1 MLTRS
6 CGWSLLT
13 LGASELPLPCLTGRD
28 VGRPAGESRGS
39 LVAGTHA
46 DGLPLNQLSVE
57 VEGGALDLRLGFSV
71 PLDFRAG
78 GVTASF

>member
-1 MLTRS
+1 M
-6 CGWSLLT
+6 
-13 LGASELPLPCLTGRD
+13 
-28 VGRPAGESRGS
+28 
-39 LVAGTHA
+39 AGTHA